1 MEINQIITL
10 IQTVSDSN
18 LTGFSLEEG
27 NMKLRLEKYPQAV
40 KISEACGMTLQPE
53 SQITEG
59 EQATQEAVSLQPE
72 IVTKADRTGQDA
84 SADLKGEVLKSP
96 LVGTFYR
103 SSSPETEPFV
113 RAGDQVKKGQVLGI
127 IEAMKLMNEIEA
139 EKDGIVEAVLVENEQ
154 MVEYGQPLF
163 SII

>member
-27 NMKLRLEKYPQAV
+27 NMKLTLEKWQGDMRKELVNDGEKTVLSEPDARGMQTVVRTAETAEVQPVPAAEAV
-40 KISEACGMTLQPE
+40 KETL
-53 SQITEG
+53 
-59 EQATQEAVSLQPE
+59 
-72 IVTKADRTGQDA
+72 
-84 SADLKGEVLKSP
+84 LKGEALKSP
-96 LVGTFYR
+96 LVGTFY
-103 SSSPETEPFV
+103 SASSPEAEPFV
-113 RAGDQVKKGQVLGI
+113 KPGDTVKKGQVLGI